1 MAGEAVE
8 VGQFVAMARKSLINE
23 PYLANAAII
32 GELTKLTLARSGH
45 SYFTLTDNN
54 GSIDCVLFNGNKSF
68 TSLDIKEGSKL
79 VALGGIDVYVKTG
92 RMQFKASRIQPV
104 KSIGELEKVRQELIL
119 KWREDGTMD
128 RPRKTAPL
136 IPKRLH
142 IITGGGSAA
151 LSDMQRLI
159 TDRWPNFSYTVIP
172 VLVQGNDAPKEIV
185 RAIKVAEKNADLI
198 IVGRGGGS
206 PEDLWSFN
214 LESVCQAMID
224 CSVPVVS
231 AVGHESDYMV
241 SDMIADIRAST
252 PSNAIE
258 RCVGDFNFHQMNLH
272 NYGERIEDSVSRLF
286 IDCKNEL
293 QLIKSKLLNAPVKGI
308 YNANQQI
315 TEIEN
320 KLKLI
325 VGEKFVSTR
334 EKLNSL
340 TNLLTINAERMI
352 SNENTKL
359 AVIES
364 SLKSVN
370 PKNVLERGYSMIT
383 SQDGEIIMEASDLDE
398 GQTINLLLS
407 DGEASASINSI
418 KKGSE
423 NNE

>member
-68 TSLDIKEGSKL
+68 TSQDVKEGSKL

-92 RMQFKASRIQPV
+92 RMQFKASRVQPV

-128 RPRKTAPL
+128 RPRKAVPL
-136 IPKRLH
+136 IPKNLH

-159 TDRWPNFSYTVIP
+159 ADRWPNFSYTVIP
-172 VLVQGNDAPKEIV
+172 VLVQGNDAPKEIIH
-185 RAIKVAEKNADLI
+185 AIKVAERNADLI

-214 LESVCQAMID
+214 LESVCQAIID

-258 RCVGDFNFHQMNLH
+258 RVIPIKDELVAIIAQAGDRLDFAIDGLFTRQN
-272 NYGERIEDSVSRLF
+272 ERIGNLIIRLRAAPMRG
-286 IDCKNEL
+286 ISNARL
-293 QLIKSKLLNAPVKGI
+293 RSTQIAARVKLATDKILM
-308 YNANQQI
+308 
-315 TEIEN
+315 
-320 KLKLI
+320 
-325 VGEKFVSTR
+325 R
-334 EKLNSL
+334 EKNRITGLGSIL
-340 TNLLTINAERMI
+340 TST
-352 SNENTKL
+352 
-359 AVIES
+359 
-364 SLKSVN
+364 N
-370 PKNVLERGYSMIT
+370 PTNVLERGYSMAVNTKGVPIT
-383 SQDGEIIMEASDLDE
+383 SVVGLKAGDPLTVVLKDGQV
-398 GQTINLLLS
+398 QT
-407 DGEASASINSI
+407 EV
-418 KKGSE
+418 KE
-423 NNE
+423 